1 VTTEVQWSDLQRDPK
16 GVARMADEG
25 DVRLRRRDGVPLLLT
40 REDRAGAAEVG
51 SLTAARTLRNVLVHL
66 PDDRAADV
74 LRDEF
79 PWIDQLPPADVRAF
93 VTDFSRAVQAS
104 AELGDWTA
112 LALTI
117 TEWKSTAIAAA
128 DHVFA
133 RTLTEPI
140 DEGLGA
146 VPSPHAR

>member
-1 VTTEVQWSDLQRDPK
+1 MATEVQWSDLQRDPK

-25 DVRLRRRDGVPLLLT
+25 DVRVRRRDGAPLLLT
-40 REDRAGAAEVG
+40 REDRAGANDVG
-51 SLTAARTLRNVLVHL
+51 SFTAARALRNALVHL
-66 PDDRAADV
+66 PAGRAAEV

-79 PWIDQLPPADVRAF
+79 PWIDQLEPHDITLF
-93 VTDFSRAVQAS
+93 VGDFTRAVHAS

-112 LALTI
+112 LAQTVV
-117 TEWKSTAIAAA
+117 EWKATAVASA
-128 DHVFA
+128 DPALV

-146 VPSPHAR
+146 VPSPHAG